1 MKFTSTPD
9 YEHPADSGRDNH
21 YDVTVVA
28 TDSNNKRGE
37 QHVDVIVKNVDEPP
51 ECWTG
56 TDTIDD
62 FPENASTSRQV
73 ARYTASDPEGATV
86 TLSLTGADSDDFTI
100 ASNGV
105 LTFNESPDFE
115 DKSTYNVTVRAVAG
129 SHTVDKPVTVNIQNL
144 EEPGTVT
151 LSAVQPQEATLLSA
165 ELEDDDRPSGI
176 TWQWYRTSSR
186 GSPGTAITNATS
198 RSYTPVADE
207 VGSYL
212 RAVASYEDGR
222 GYDKTASVVS
232 ANRVQEAPP
241 DPEPPV
247 FPGRRDYERSIRENT
262 RAGTNVAHR

>member
-9 YEHPADSGRDNH
+9 YEQPADSGRNNH

-51 ECWTG
+51 ELTG
-56 TDTIDD
+56 PDTIDD

-73 ARYTASDPEGATV
+73 ARYTATDPERATV
-86 TLSLTGADSDDFTI
+86 TLSLSLGGDEFTL

-115 DKSTYNVTVRAVAG
+115 DKSTYNVTVRAVAD
-129 SHTVDKPVTVNIQNL
+129 SHAVEKPVTVKIQDL
-144 EEPGTVT
+144 EEPGTVK

-186 GSPGTAITNATS
+186 GSPGTAIDQTQLPRAT
-198 RSYTPVADE
+198 RPIADE
-207 VGSYL
+207 VGQL
-212 RAVASYEDGR
+212 PAGR
-222 GYDKTASVVS
+222 GNSYDDDFDGGDKTSVS
-232 ANRVQEAPP
+232 RQ
-241 DPEPPV
+241 
-247 FPGRRDYERSIRENT
+247 RQ
-262 RAGTNVAHR
+262 